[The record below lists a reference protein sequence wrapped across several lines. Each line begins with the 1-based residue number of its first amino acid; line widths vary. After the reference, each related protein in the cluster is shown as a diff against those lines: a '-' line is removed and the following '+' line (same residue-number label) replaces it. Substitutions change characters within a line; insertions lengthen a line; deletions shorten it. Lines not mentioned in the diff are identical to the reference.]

1 MNFALEMS
9 SRKDR
14 DLPKAKLTS
23 ANVRKALR
31 VFRYVPAKDRWLFFV
46 GTLFLALTASAAIVF
61 PKLLG
66 DLVDGAFVLGKT
78 NIQRAP
84 DANKL
89 EQTAIYFVYLFIAQA
104 VFSFFR
110 IWIYVRVT
118 ENMTFGIRKALYRS
132 VLMQN
137 MDFFSKSRVG
147 DLLSR
152 FSSDVAQIQ
161 DTFTTNI
168 AMFLRQL
175 LIIVG
180 GVVLLF
186 FTSGK
191 LALMML
197 ATIPVVVVISL
208 FFGRYIRKISRQ
220 VQDFTSNNNV
230 VVEET
235 LTGIVNVKSFT
246 NEHFEIERF
255 GKSAETLRR
264 ESIYRGLL
272 RGAFSSF
279 IIVCLFGSIVFLIF
293 QGLNMVRA
301 GEMPIGELFEFMMLT
316 AFVGGSIGGIAE
328 QFVQIQKTIGAVDR
342 VMDMIDEPVEDL
354 KKGEKDNKLSG
365 DVVFENVGFAYPSR
379 SSFEVLK
386 NVSFEVK
393 AGESL
398 AIVGPSGAGKSTLV
412 NLMYRFYE
420 PNSGRITI
428 GNQATSEADLFTLRN
443 SMALVPQ
450 EIMLFGGSIYENILY
465 GNPDATMEM
474 VISAAQRANA
484 DEFIS
489 QFPDGYQ
496 TIVGDRGI
504 RLSGGQ
510 RQRVAIA
517 RAILKDPNYLLL
529 DEATSSLDTDS
540 EKQVQLALE
549 ELMKGR
555 TSIVIAH
562 RLSTIRNCNKIAVL
576 KNGVIA
582 EYGSHDE
589 LMQLQNGIYRKMV
602 EQQQDP
608 DDYFVEEKRLP
619 VIEN

>member
-1 MNFALEMS
+1 MS

-14 DLPKAKLTS
+14 DLPKSKLTG
-23 ANVRKALR
+23 ANVRKAFR
-31 VFRYVPAKDRWLFFV
+31 IFRYFTTKDKWLFFA
-46 GTLFLALTASAAIVF
+46 GTIFLALTAITSIIF

-66 DLVDGAFVLGKT
+66 DLVDGAFVFNQGDIKT
-78 NIQRAP
+78 TP
-84 DANKL
+84 DVNQL
-89 EQTAIYFVYLFIAQA
+89 ETTAIYFIYLFIAQA

-110 IWIYVRVT
+110 ISIYVRVT
-118 ENMTFGIRKALYRS
+118 ENMTFGIRKGLYRS
-132 VLMQN
+132 VLLQN
-137 MDFFSKSRVG
+137 MDFFSRNRTG

-152 FSSDVAQIQ
+152 FSADIAQIQ

-175 LIIVG
+175 LVILG

-186 FTSGK
+186 FTSST

-220 VQDFTSNNNV
+220 VQDFTAGNNV

-235 LTGIVNVKSFT
+235 LSGIMNVKSFT
-246 NEHFEIERF
+246 NENFEIDRF
-255 GKSAETLRR
+255 GKSAENLRR

-293 QGLNMVRA
+293 EGLTMVRA
-301 GEMPIGELFEFMMLT
+301 GEMPIGELFEFMVLT

-342 VMDMIDEPVEDL
+342 VMDLIDEPVEDL
-354 KKGEKDNKLSG
+354 KPSQNRSHISG
-365 DVVFENVGFAYPSR
+365 NIEFRSVGFAYPSR
-379 SSFEVLK
+379 PGFEVLK
-386 NVSFEVK
+386 NVNFQVEK
-393 AGESL
+393 GQSL
-398 AIVGPSGAGKSTLV
+398 AIVGPSGAGKSTIV
-412 NLMYRFYE
+412 SLMYRFYE
-420 PNSGRITI
+420 PVSGDIYI
-428 GNQATSEADLFTLRN
+428 GGKNTKDYDLYTLRN

-450 EIMLFGGSIYENILY
+450 EIMLFGGSIYDNILY
-465 GNPDATMEM
+465 GNPDASEEM
-474 VISAAQRANA
+474 VIQAAKRANA
-484 DEFIS
+484 HEFIS
-489 QFPDGYQ
+489 QFPEGYQ

-517 RAILKDPNYLLL
+517 RAILKDPQYLLL
-529 DEATSSLDTDS
+529 DEATSSLDSES
-540 EKQVQLALE
+540 EKLVQEALE
-549 ELMKGR
+549 ELMKNR

-562 RLSTIRNCNKIAVL
+562 RLSTVRNCDRIAVL
-576 KNGVIA
+576 HHGVIA
-582 EYGSHDE
+582 EYGSHEE
-589 LMQLQNGIYRKMV
+589 LMKLKNGIYHRMV
-602 EQQQDP
+602 EQQQEPSEFFIDP
-608 DDYFVEEKRLP
+608 ETNSAPKDSVS
-619 VIEN
+619 